1 MLSEGSQ
8 MLKLLP
14 GLSQFKSEVHSA
26 NEKFF
31 ERLASG
37 QTPDAIFI
45 SCSDSRVVPSLITQ
59 TAPGTLFVIRNAG
72 NIVPAYDPDG
82 DSPGE
87 EATIEYAINHLNV
100 KEIVVCGH
108 SGCGAMQGLLQMDKL
123 ESMPAVKKWLKHTQR
138 TVEILARDYCD
149 LDWECKISAAIQ
161 VNVLVQLENLRTLPC
176 IAKRVMKR
184 EIELHGWVYDIESG
198 EVFIFDPIDEEFKAP
213 VKVRDGYELNSSK
226 TYSNK

>member
-1 MLSEGSQ
+1 

-14 GLSQFKSEVHSA
+14 GLHQFKSEVHSA

-72 NIVPAYDPDG
+72 NIVPAYDPQS

-100 KEIVVCGH
+100 KEIIVCGH

-123 ESMPAVKKWLKHTQR
+123 ESMPAVKKWLKHTER

-213 VKVRDGYELNSSK
+213 VQVRDGYELNSSN

>member
-1 MLSEGSQ
+1 

-14 GLSQFKSEVHSA
+14 GLHQFKSEIHSQ

-37 QTPDAIFI
+37 QSPDAIFI
-45 SCSDSRVVPSLITQ
+45 TCSDSRVVPNLITQ
-59 TAPGTLFVIRNAG
+59 TDPGSLFVIRNAG
-72 NIVPAYDPDG
+72 NIVPPYESDTHIH
-82 DSPGE
+82 GE

-100 KEIVVCGH
+100 KEIIVCGH
-108 SGCGAMQGLLQMDKL
+108 SGCGAMQGLLEPDKL
-123 ESMPAVKKWLKHTQR
+123 ELMPAVKKWLRHTER
-138 TVEILARDYCD
+138 TREIIARDYCE
-149 LDWECKISAAIQ
+149 LDWECSISAAIQ

-176 IAKRVMKR
+176 IARRVMKR

-198 EVFIFDPIDEEFKAP
+198 EVYIFDPIDDEFKAS
-213 VKVRDGYELNSSK
+213 VKVSDGFELNSGR